1 VDYTQKRESW
11 FCLENATKIQIQDMF
26 QNGIP
31 DIVMKTGQGLV
42 LEMDQVLVLEL
53 MSPELNKYKNLF
65 IF

>member
-1 VDYTQKRESW
+1 
-11 FCLENATKIQIQDMF
+11 MF

-53 MSPELNKYKNLF
+53 MSPELDKYKNLF

>member
-1 VDYTQKRESW
+1 MDYTQKRERW
-11 FCLENATKIQIQDMF
+11 FRLENATKIQIQDMF

>member
-1 VDYTQKRESW
+1 MDYTQKRESW